1 MFNCEA
7 KWGGMRQL
15 WGETD
20 RVSGGGLL
28 NARRKDRTFA
38 SGLRHETGEIM
49 SKTLTSRRD
58 LLKGGAVVAVA
69 AGTAGAARAQEAAAP
84 AVTAD
89 SLQCAEALFDVRYS
103 DAEREMVVAEIDSW
117 VERNARQRGFDK
129 PNTLAPAT
137 VFDPRL
143 PGVSYREQG
152 TGLTASG
159 DAAGPLPGNDTD
171 IAFAPVWK
179 LSQWIATGA
188 LSSRRLTDIY
198 LARIEQHAPRLE
210 CFVTVTPE
218 IARAQAD
225 DCDRELA
232 AGRSRGPLHGIPY
245 GMKDI
250 IDVAGVRATWGA
262 TPYQDRVADADA
274 FVTTR
279 LREAGAV
286 LLGKTTNGAIAYGD
300 RWFGGMTRNP
310 FNPEEGSSG
319 SSAGSASATA
329 AGLMGF
335 SIGTET
341 LGSIVSPSN
350 RCGTTGLR
358 PTFGRVS
365 RSGAMALCWSLD
377 KIGPICRSVEDTGFV
392 LAAINGHDPMDP
404 GSIGMGL
411 DIDAGADVRGMR
423 VGYNPAWFEQGSD
436 ADRAA
441 LAAAREAGVELVEF
455 SLPERPIDAL
465 FAVVEAES
473 AAAFEHLTL
482 SGEDDTLVW
491 QDPNAW
497 PNTWRRARFISA
509 VDLINIDRI
518 RRQIMNDMGEAM
530 AGLDAVIGPNF
541 AGGMLVITNYTGHP
555 QLAFRS
561 GFSEQAS
568 RTIFGGAQGEGERPT
583 FRVPQTTSLWAPL
596 FEEGRIVALGR
607 EIERRLGVADER
619 PSEFS

>member
-1 MFNCEA
+1 
-7 KWGGMRQL
+7 MRQL

-20 RVSGGGLL
+20 RVPAGGLL
-28 NARRKDRTFA
+28 NARRRDRTLA
-38 SGLRHETGEIM
+38 SGKRHETGESM
-49 SKTLTSRRD
+49 SKTMTSRRD

-69 AGTAGAARAQEAAAP
+69 AGAASSARAQEAAAP

-152 TGLTASG
+152 AGLTPSG
-159 DAAGPLPGNDTD
+159 EAAGPLPGNDTD

-179 LSQWIATGA
+179 LSQWIASGA
-188 LSSRRLTDIY
+188 LSARRLTDIY
-198 LARIEQHAPRLE
+198 LARIEQHASRLE

-262 TPYQDRVADADA
+262 TPYQDCVAEADA

-341 LGSIVSPSN
+341 LGSIVSPSH

-365 RSGAMALCWSLD
+365 RTGAMALCWSLD

-423 VGYNPAWFEQGSD
+423 VGYNPAWFEQGTD

-455 SLPERPIDAL
+455 SLPDRPIDAL

-518 RRQIMNDMGEAM
+518 RRQVMNDMGEAM

-561 GFSEQAS
+561 GFSDQAS
-568 RTIFGGAQGEGERPT
+568 RTIFGGAQEEGERPT

-596 FEEGRIVALGR
+596 FEEGRIIALGR
-607 EIERRLGVADER
+607 EIERQLGVADER
-619 PSEFS
+619 PSEFA